1 MELYP
6 TDDGAFSA
14 TNVKSIDQFF
24 ADAASGHLPSFSL
37 LDPNYNTQSQENP
50 SDMVRF
56 EAFLAQAVHALGSS
70 PGWRQTMLIVTYD
83 EHGGYYDH
91 IAPPAALAPD
101 SVGPMVQPG
110 ESTYDGYARY
120 GFRVPRSSSARTPSV
135 TMSAT
140 SSTTTPRSWP
150 SWSASGTW
158 PAMTYR
164 DANANNLTDFLDL
177 GAMEARQ
184 PTFPELPPLA
194 AAGMNAA
201 TLACEKTGP
210 GRIPPAEAQAALPRP
225 LPRIRV
231 ELRDLGVHH
240 GHLRGLLLELRTSH
254 GTLTG
259 LEIELH
265 HDRHRV
271 ARHSLHRLAHAE
283 RRVVLRVHGRAPRPG
298 RYAVVVGHGHRT
310 LLRRVIRVR

>member
-6 TDDGAFSA
+6 TNDVAFSA

-50 SDMVRF
+50 LDIVRG
-56 EAFLAQAVHALGSS
+56 EAFLGQAVHALGSS

-110 ESTYDGYARY
+110 ESTYDGYARH
-120 GFRVPRSSSARTPSV
+120 GFRVPSIVVSPYAKRDHVSHV
-135 TMSAT
+135 VYDHT
-140 SSTTTPRSWP
+140 SILAFLERKWNL
-150 SWSASGTW
+150 A
-158 PAMTYR
+158 AMTYR

-210 GRIPPAEAQAALPRP
+210 GRILPAEAQAALPRP

-298 RYAVVVGHGHRT
+298 RYAVVVRHGHRT